1 VRPAILIH
9 MKNKFASYIIK
20 MSVDILAICV
30 SWQLAIR
37 ARVALNP
44 LGGISFEPS
53 RYDLWAPSLAAILVL
68 WICLTAWL
76 KLYADHWKSNFS
88 SIVRR
93 SSEAAIL
100 LGSITVIV
108 TFFSRGNGIAIS
120 RTFVFIL
127 LPIGLLLFA
136 LARAATQIGSVQ
148 LDRVWPHR
156 ERIAIVGEQQ
166 AALTLLN
173 SMQHGQSG
181 LCICGLIIP
190 GTADLRTG
198 VKPASILGNL
208 NRLAEHINR
217 ERLDRLILI
226 ERSIPD
232 SELDQCRSVS
242 RKMGIPVSC
251 TVGYFPTL
259 ERAELTFRHGI
270 PLVEVTPVSFT
281 KSQEFTKRFLDIVL
295 SVLLLIVLAP
305 LMLVIAV
312 LVKCTSKGPIL
323 YKSPRVGKGGRHF
336 TFLKFRSMIVASE
349 VARLTLKNEKGGHLF
364 KVRNDPRVTPIG
376 RFLRRYS
383 LDELPQLVNV
393 LLGEMSIVGPRPL
406 PAQDMDPDGMS
417 RHFPGW
423 AEQRAKVRPGITG
436 LWQVRGRSTLPF
448 EDMINFD
455 LEYIQ
460 NWSLSKDIRILL
472 ETPALVLSGSGAY

>member
-1 VRPAILIH
+1 
-9 MKNKFASYIIK
+9 MKNKFASHIVK
-20 MSVDILAICV
+20 MSVDLVAICL
-30 SWQLAIR
+30 SWQLAIK
-37 ARVALNP
+37 ARIALNP
-44 LGGISFEPS
+44 LGGISFEPG
-53 RYDLWAPSLAAILVL
+53 RYDLWAPSLTGILVL

-76 KLYADHWKSNFS
+76 KLYSPHWSPNFS
-88 SIVRR
+88 NVVRR
-93 SSEAAIL
+93 SSEAAVL

-127 LPIGLLLFA
+127 VPIGLLLFA
-136 LARAATQIGSVQ
+136 LARAAARVGSVH
-148 LDRVWPHR
+148 LDRIWSFR
-156 ERIAIVGEQQ
+156 ERIAIVGERE

-173 SMQHGQSG
+173 SIQQKQSG
-181 LCICGLIIP
+181 IFICGLIIP

-198 VKPASILGNL
+198 VESASILGTV

-232 SELDQCRSVS
+232 PELDQCRSVS
-242 RKMGIPVSC
+242 RRMGIPVSC
-251 TVGYFPTL
+251 TVGYFSTV
-259 ERAELTFRHGI
+259 EKAELTVRDGI
-270 PLVEVTPVSFT
+270 PLVELTPASFT
-281 KSQEFTKRFLDIVL
+281 RSQEFTKRSLDIAL
-295 SVLLLIVLAP
+295 SVLLLIILSP
-305 LMLVIAV
+305 LMLALAV
-312 LVKCTSKGPIL
+312 LVKWTSKGPIL
-323 YKSPRVGKGGRHF
+323 YKAPRVGKGGRHF
-336 TFLKFRSMIVASE
+336 TFLKFRSMNVASDISRS
-349 VARLTLKNEKGGHLF
+349 ALQNEKHGHIF
-364 KVRNDPRVTPIG
+364 KIRNDPRVTPIG

-417 RHFPGW
+417 QLFPGW

-436 LWQVRGRSTLPF
+436 LWQVRGRSALAF
-448 EDMINFD
+448 EDMISFD

-460 NWSLSKDIRILL
+460 TWSISKDIRILL

>member
-1 VRPAILIH
+1 
-9 MKNKFASYIIK
+9 MTNKFVSYLVRL
-20 MSVDILAICV
+20 SVDILAICV
-30 SWQLAIR
+30 AWQLAIR

-44 LGGISFEPS
+44 LGGISFEPT
-53 RYDLWAPSLAAILVL
+53 RYDLWAPSLGGILVL

-76 KLYADHWKSNFS
+76 KLYSAHWSPNFS
-88 SIVRR
+88 NVVRR
-93 SSEAAIL
+93 SSEAAVL

-127 LPIGLLLFA
+127 VPIGLLLFA
-136 LARAATQIGSVQ
+136 IARAAARVGSVHF
-148 LDRVWPHR
+148 DRIWPLR
-156 ERIAIVGEQQ
+156 ERIAIVGERE

-173 SMQHGQSG
+173 SIQQEQSG
-181 LCICGLIIP
+181 IRICGLIIP
-190 GTADLRTG
+190 GTAEGLAGTE
-198 VKPASILGNL
+198 PASILGTVS
-208 NRLAEHINR
+208 RLAEHINR

-232 SELDQCRSVS
+232 PELDECRSIS
-242 RKMGIPVSC
+242 RRMGIPVSC
-251 TVGYFPTL
+251 TVGYFPTV
-259 ERAELTFRHGI
+259 ERAELTIRHGI
-270 PLVEVTPVSFT
+270 PLVDLTPVTFT
-281 KSQEFTKRFLDIVL
+281 KSQEFTKRTLDVALSMMFLIVL
-295 SVLLLIVLAP
+295 SP
-305 LMLVIAV
+305 LMLAIAI

-323 YKSPRVGKGGRHF
+323 YKAPRVGRGGRYF
-336 TFLKFRSMIVASE
+336 TFLKFRSMAIASDA
-349 VARLTLKNEKGGHLF
+349 VRPMLQNEKDGHIF
-364 KVRNDPRVTPIG
+364 KIRNDPRVTPLG

-417 RHFPGW
+417 KHFPGW

-436 LWQVRGRSTLPF
+436 LWQVRGRSALPF
-448 EDMINFD
+448 EDMISLD

-460 NWSLSKDIRILL
+460 TWSLSKDIQILL

>member
-1 VRPAILIH
+1 MS
-9 MKNKFASYIIK
+9 MKGKVASHIVK
-20 MSVDILAICV
+20 MSVDLVAIWI

-37 ARVALNP
+37 ARIALNP
-44 LGGISFEPS
+44 LGGISFEPG
-53 RYDLWAPSLAAILVL
+53 RYDLWAPSLTGILVL

-76 KLYADHWKSNFS
+76 KLYSAQWKPNFS
-88 SIVRR
+88 NVVQR
-93 SSEAAIL
+93 SSEAAVL

-127 LPIGLLLFA
+127 VPIGLLLFA
-136 LARAATQIGSVQ
+136 VVRMAARTGEVQI
-148 LDRVWPHR
+148 DRIWPLR

-173 SMQHGQSG
+173 RIQQGHAGV
-181 LCICGLIIP
+181 CICGLIIP
-190 GTADLRTG
+190 ETADTAIES
-198 VKPASILGNL
+198 ASILGNL
-208 NRLAEHINR
+208 SRLAEHINR

-232 SELDQCRSVS
+232 QELDQCRRIS

-251 TVGYFPTL
+251 TIGYFPTL
-259 ERAELTFRHGI
+259 ERAELTIRHGI

-281 KSQEFTKRFLDIVL
+281 KSQEFTKRFLDVVL
-295 SVLLLIVLAP
+295 SLALLIVLAP
-305 LMLVIAV
+305 LMLVIAI

-323 YKSPRVGKGGRHF
+323 YKAPRVGKGGRYF
-336 TFLKFRSMIVASE
+336 TFLKFRSMNVASDS
-349 VARLTLKNEKGGHLF
+349 ARSILHNEKGGHLF
-364 KVRNDPRVTPIG
+364 KIRNDPRITPIG

-448 EDMINFD
+448 EDMISLD

>member
-1 VRPAILIH
+1 
-9 MKNKFASYIIK
+9 MKNKFASHIVK
-20 MSVDILAICV
+20 MSADLVAICL
-30 SWQLAIR
+30 SWQLAIK
-37 ARVALNP
+37 ARIALNP
-44 LGGISFEPS
+44 LGGISFEPG
-53 RYDLWAPSLAAILVL
+53 RYDLWAPSLTGILAL

-76 KLYADHWKSNFS
+76 KLYSPHWDPNFS
-88 SIVRR
+88 NVARR
-93 SSEAAIL
+93 SSEAAVL

-127 LPIGLLLFA
+127 VPIGLLLFA
-136 LARAATQIGSVQ
+136 LIRAGAQVGSVH
-148 LDRVWPHR
+148 LNRIWSFR
-156 ERIAIVGEQQ
+156 ERIAIVGEQE

-173 SMQHGQSG
+173 SIQQKQSG
-181 LCICGLIIP
+181 IFICGLIVP

-198 VKPASILGNL
+198 IESAAILGTV

-232 SELDQCRSVS
+232 LELDQCRSVS
-242 RKMGIPVSC
+242 RRMGIPVSC
-251 TVGYFPTL
+251 TVGYFPTV
-259 ERAELTFRHGI
+259 EKAELTVRDGI
-270 PLVEVTPVSFT
+270 PLVDLTPASFT
-281 KSQEFTKRFLDIVL
+281 RSQEFTKRSLDIAL
-295 SVLLLIVLAP
+295 SVLLLIVLSP
-305 LMLVIAV
+305 LLFALAV

-323 YKSPRVGKGGRHF
+323 YKAPRVGKGGRHF
-336 TFLKFRSMIVASE
+336 TFLKFRSMNVASDISRS
-349 VARLTLKNEKGGHLF
+349 ALQNEKHGHIF
-364 KVRNDPRVTPIG
+364 KIRNDPRVTPIG

-417 RHFPGW
+417 QLFPGW

-436 LWQVRGRSTLPF
+436 LWQVRGRSALAF
-448 EDMINFD
+448 EDMISFD

-460 NWSLSKDIRILL
+460 TWSLSKDIQILL